1 MIQKD
6 QSQNGYDFSLP
17 CASRDM
23 LSINELPENVLLE
36 LFSLIP
42 ARELLRHCRPVCS
55 LWRDVI
61 DLVSLWKRKCQREG
75 FISENCDQPV
85 ADWKVFYFLC
95 SLRRN
100 LLRNPCAQEGF
111 KFWKLDENHGNR
123 WKVEKIPR
131 DHGTEFPDFQV
142 KKCFV
147 TSYGTCL
154 KSQLVDLKA
163 KGYWKELMDKV
174 KPDIVI
180 KDWFAARRDCG
191 CIYRIHVKLLSATKE
206 VLAEFNPAPV
216 YIEQWSDA
224 EWQEVRESWGEG
236 RDTHWSEVG
245 EGRCFS
251 QLPHFSFSSKTS
263 GFPTKVI
270 PQNNLNYMLNLS
282 YILKRKANFT

>member
-1 MIQKD
+1 MPLTKRSSEEGDMI
-6 QSQNGYDFSLP
+6 
-17 CASRDM
+17 
-23 LSINELPENVLLE
+23 SINELPENVLLE

-55 LWRDVI
+55 LWRDLI

-75 FISENCDQPV
+75 FISENWDQPV
-85 ADWKVFYFLC
+85 ADWKIFYFLC

-100 LLRNPCAQEGF
+100 LILNPCAEEGF

-131 DHGTEFPDFQV
+131 DQGTEFPDFQV

-147 TSYGTCL
+147 TSFNSCL

-180 KDWFAARRDCG
+180 KDWFAARSDCG
-191 CIYRIHVKLLSATKE
+191 CMYRIRVKLLSATKE

-224 EWQEVRESWGEG
+224 EWQEISYTFSNYPSRVRYIHFQHGG
-236 RDTHWSEVG
+236 KDTQCWAGWYGPSVTNSSITIGPEVA
-245 EGRCFS
+245 
-251 QLPHFSFSSKTS
+251 
-263 GFPTKVI
+263 
-270 PQNNLNYMLNLS
+270 
-282 YILKRKANFT
+282 RKSNPA